1 VKTLA
6 FFFCPARAPGRTLA
20 TGKEVAMPQST
31 VSQVAHVI
39 QLAVAP
45 VFLLSGVGSLLS
57 VLTSRLGRIIDRAR
71 HLETRLVSATPGE
84 AEPMHVSLRTLSH
97 RAQLI
102 SAAITLCT
110 ACALLICGVIVVL
123 FMSAFIHPTLDKVSA
138 FLFIAAMLALF
149 AGLCF
154 FLREI
159 FVATAALRIGSH

>member
-1 VKTLA
+1 
-6 FFFCPARAPGRTLA
+6 
-20 TGKEVAMPQST
+20 MPQST

-71 HLETRLVSATPGE
+71 ALETRLAAATP
-84 AEPMHVSLRTLSH
+84 AESEPLHATLLTLSR
-97 RAQLI
+97 RAKLV
-102 SAAITLCT
+102 SAAITLIT
-110 ACALLICGVIVVL
+110 SCALLICGVIVVL
-123 FMSAFIHPTLDKVSA
+123 FLSAFIHPTLDKISA

-149 AGLCF
+149 AGLCY

-159 FVATAALRIGSH
+159 FLATAALRIGPH

>member
-1 VKTLA
+1 
-6 FFFCPARAPGRTLA
+6 
-20 TGKEVAMPQST
+20 MPQST
-31 VSQVAHVI
+31 VSDVAHVI

-45 VFLLSGVGSLLS
+45 VFLLTGVGSLLS

-71 HLETRLVSATPGE
+71 SLEARVAAATP
-84 AEPMHVSLRTLSH
+84 AESEPLHTNLLTLSR
-97 RAQLI
+97 RAKLV

-123 FMSAFIHPTLDKVSA
+123 FLSAFIHPTLDKVSA

-159 FVATAALRIGSH
+159 FLATAALRIGPH